1 MYFQC
6 QRFCQ
11 GMIILNRHSQHILPD
26 NWSKPLSIYPPQSP
40 SLVVS
45 KKEKETCNFKC
56 IDGWHWSANAAPNL
70 DVAIASMGMSRSPKH
85 DTHDDEV
92 PEKKLIHIVFKNEPN
107 QSTILIYFCSLKGG
121 VPFAATCSA
130 WYHITTLQCG
140 GIIGSSHDASD
151 YDDDDKKEEVGEN
164 GGNDEGDSWT
174 I

>member
-107 QSTILIYFCSLKGG
+107 QSTILIYFCSLKR
-121 VPFAATCSA
+121 
-130 WYHITTLQCG
+130 
-140 GIIGSSHDASD
+140 GSSFRRNLFSVISYYHVAMRWDHRIIPWC
-151 YDDDDKKEEVGEN
+151 VRL
-164 GGNDEGDSWT
+164 WRWW
-174 I
+174 